1 MKCSAPIRYFL
12 NSVTAICMAA
22 VFILS
27 GCRET
32 DGNGDG
38 AALPSS
44 TSALRKIGLDDIS
57 KKNFQHADSV
67 GRILIE
73 RARLNPGDREAA
85 IYGNIIAGQTGLFT
99 EHPFEAYTFL
109 HEAEILAQKYEVDS
123 VLPSVYNGLGLYSM
137 NAEKDY
143 SEALRCFFLG
153 LDAAKRNQNT
163 RLHSLL
169 LANIAATYYL
179 LNDPMGLRYSMDCY
193 YYGKKNNDD
202 YLIYIGSQTAA
213 FMLKLTGD
221 YTQALNYVKEAELVM
236 HRMNMHDEATLY
248 YIYGTVMRG
257 LGDYAEAE
265 ALLRES
271 VEASRTYPNT
281 LYTLGYTE
289 LADLLA
295 AGHRYSEALDIL
307 READM
312 KSRNGKDNLFRED
325 VLRLL
330 ADIYRRTG
338 NTEKAREYTELVN
351 IEAANSLDT
360 KNKQIEQ
367 IRAKYDLERTENEL
381 NRRKL
386 ELTENK
392 TMVSMLLGVLLLALI
407 SAGFVILYYR
417 HKSRMYTAIVSQA
430 TEWAQ
435 EESRLRDT
443 IRRLEETVSQH
454 VDPDILPQPAPE
466 DLPGA
471 EQPEDEEPEEKA
483 MDNAVS
489 EHSVPDE
496 RMQLLAARFEA
507 LMANPEVYADNL
519 INKDKVARMLDTNRT
534 YISRLVNEYYKMT
547 FTKFINSLRIRE
559 AVRRLS
565 DPDCDT
571 PIKALAD
578 ELGYNSMTTFYT
590 NFQETTG
597 MTPSAFRDRA
607 RSMRGK

>member
-1 MKCSAPIRYFL
+1 MKCTVLIKKL
-12 NSVTAICMAA
+12 NIVTVTVFMASV
-22 VFILS
+22 ILFS
-27 GCRET
+27 GCSKNH
-32 DGNGDG
+32 DNGDG
-38 AALPSS
+38 GTLPSS
-44 TSALRKIGLDDIS
+44 TSALRIIGLDDIS

-67 GRILIE
+67 GRVLIE
-73 RARLNPGDREAA
+73 RSRLNPGDREAA
-85 IYGNIIAGQTGLFT
+85 IYGNIIAGQAGLFA
-99 EHPFEAYTFL
+99 ENPFEAFTFL
-109 HEAEILAQKYEVDS
+109 REAEILAQKYETDS
-123 VLPSVYNGLGLYSM
+123 VLPSVYNGLGLYSL

-153 LDAAKRNQNT
+153 LDAAKRNKNT

-257 LGDYAEAE
+257 LGDYTEAE

-271 VEASRTYPNT
+271 VEASRTYT
-281 LYTLGYTE
+281 RTFYTPGYTE

-295 AGHRYSEALDIL
+295 SRHRYSEALDIL
-307 READM
+307 HEADRM
-312 KSRNGKDNLFRED
+312 SRNGKENLFRSD
-325 VLRLL
+325 ILRLL
-330 ADIYRRTG
+330 SDIYRHTG
-338 NTEKAREYTELVN
+338 NEDKAREYTELLN
-351 IEAANSLDT
+351 IEAANSLDE

-381 NRRKL
+381 NRRQL

-392 TMVSMLLGVLLLALI
+392 NMVSMLLGILLLALI
-407 SAGFVILYYR
+407 SAGFIILYYR
-417 HKSRMYTAIVSQA
+417 HKSRLYTAIVSQA
-430 TEWAQ
+430 TQWAQ

-443 IRRLEETVSQH
+443 IRRLEEKMSQH
-454 VDPDILPQPAPE
+454 VGPASPGSPE
-466 DLPGA
+466 SDTPSST
-471 EQPEDEEPEEKA
+471 ENEPEENVTEN
-483 MDNAVS
+483 MQSD
-489 EHSVPDE
+489 HPIPDE

-507 LMANPEVYADNL
+507 LMSDPEVYADNM
-519 INKDKVARMLDTNRT
+519 INKDKVAKMLDTNRT
-534 YISRLVNEYYKMT
+534 YISRLVNEYYKMS
-547 FTKFINSLRIRE
+547 FTRFINSLRIRE

-607 RSMRGK
+607 HAMRGK